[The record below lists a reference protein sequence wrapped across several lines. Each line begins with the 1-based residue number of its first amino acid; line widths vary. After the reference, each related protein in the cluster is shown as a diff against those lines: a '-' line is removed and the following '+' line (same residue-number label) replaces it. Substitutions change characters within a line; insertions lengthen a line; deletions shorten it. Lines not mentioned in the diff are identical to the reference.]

1 MQAEEKVVQFKE
13 QIERITAQINR
24 FIVGQENVVR
34 ETLICLIAGGNILL
48 EGVPGLGK
56 TMLVRT
62 LGQVLDMNFSRIQF
76 TPDLMPADITGTNLV
91 VERERG
97 RREFEFQHGP
107 IFSNLVLADEINRAT
122 PKTQSALL
130 EAMQEHS
137 ATVSGKIHQ
146 LPEPF
151 MVLATQNPIEM
162 EGTYPLPEA
171 QLDRFFFKTIV
182 GFPGQEELQLIMDR
196 TTGAD
201 VPQVEKVMGGQEILE
216 MRELS
221 RQVLMS
227 TPVKEYIARLVLA
240 THPGQDKSTSG
251 AERYIR
257 FGASPRA
264 AQTLSLAG
272 KVNAIIDGRFN
283 VSFDDVVKI
292 AVPAMRHRLILNFEA
307 QAEGVQPDQLI
318 EDIINEVPRESQNP
332 GN

>member
-1 MQAEEKVVQFKE
+1 
-13 QIERITAQINR
+13 
-24 FIVGQENVVR
+24 
-34 ETLICLIAGGNILL
+34 
-48 EGVPGLGK
+48 
-56 TMLVRT
+56 
-62 LGQVLDMNFSRIQF
+62 
-76 TPDLMPADITGTNLV
+76 MPADITGTNLV